1 MTHRKEYETMKKLL
15 ALVLSITM
23 CLSLAACGSGSTT
36 PAETTATP
44 QPASEAPADT
54 AAASEGGKNIVWAGW
69 SGEEEATKDI
79 FQRMMQTYTEATGN
93 TVTWVGWTWAD
104 TAQQL
109 LIRSQGGEQLDLAQ
123 ADIGIFNTVA
133 AADILADW
141 NEILGKDYLEQNF
154 EQSAL
159 SVGNIGGKQLGLPW
173 SMAAITMVYNPEIL
187 SAAGWDAVPT
197 TVAEFEQC
205 MADIKAKDPSIIP
218 YAVSTKDATCAG
230 DFMPWL
236 WTFGGAVF
244 GEDGSVSIQSDA
256 AVECVKWYQKLMEKG
271 YIAMDTGRGEARQ
284 MFAQGKVAFY
294 DDAVVAKGQAVNN
307 GVAPE
312 DVVKVCSAMKRP
324 VLNAGDAPQS
334 TMWGHMLVTFKN
346 SACQAEA
353 AELAKTLVSDEVA
366 MDYFENNGMPPVTKS
381 AAQKD
386 EVKNDAYLNGF
397 VSATATARLEE
408 TARMTN
414 ASEIKSVLTEEL
426 QYALLGQKTAEQAVA
441 DMAARLNAL

>member
-1 MTHRKEYETMKKLL
+1 MKKLL

-79 FQRMMQTYTEATGN
+79 FQRMMQTYTDATGN

-187 SAAGWDAVPT
+187 SAAGWDAAPT

-346 SACQAEA
+346 SAYQAEA

-366 MDYFENNGMPPVTKS
+366 MDYFKNNGMPPVTKS